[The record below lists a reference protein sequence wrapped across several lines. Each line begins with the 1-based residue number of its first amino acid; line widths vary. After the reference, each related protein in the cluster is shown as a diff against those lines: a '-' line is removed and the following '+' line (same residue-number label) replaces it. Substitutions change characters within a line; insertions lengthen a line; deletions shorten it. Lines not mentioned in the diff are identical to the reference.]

1 MNNTDNISK
10 ARDLGFVSAM
20 KDFIVALGYE
30 HPGLPQVIE
39 AHAPLVDMFARQLV
53 EAYEIGIKS
62 ASAMRP
68 VPAAPTPTAPSA
80 LDEQVGG
87 NHYKGFKIQPAVFS
101 ETNGLSGLEFC
112 VVKRV
117 CRHSRGGKGL
127 EDIGKAIHELR
138 LLAKIQYGE
147 DV

>member
-1 MNNTDNISK
+1 MNVTDNILK

-20 KDFIVALGYE
+20 KDFIAVLGYDQPSVPCVRE
-30 HPGLPQVIE
+30 N
-39 AHAPLVDMFARQLV
+39 HAPLVDLFARRLV
-53 EAYEIGIKS
+53 EAYEAGLKC
-62 ASAMRP
+62 AHA
-68 VPAAPTPTAPSA
+68 VPAPLPTPSA

-112 VVKRV
+112 VVKRA

-127 EDIGKAIHELR
+127 EDIKKAIHELQ
-138 LLAKIQYGE
+138 LIAKIQYGE